1 MRPGNLQM
9 FFPEC
14 NPLIR
19 AGVRDPDSRVP
30 DYNALVQITSTPT

>member
-1 MRPGNLQM
+1 M

-19 AGVRDPDSRVP
+19 AGERDSSGVP
-30 DYNALVQITSTPT
+30 DHNAVVEVVPAS